1 MSTLTGVKIGF
12 VINPIAGMGG
22 RIGLGGT
29 DGKSREELEDLGA
42 ARVSQ
47 QRAISALQVI
57 KEQPCASDLVFLTSR
72 GEMGGDALAQTEMKC
87 EVVHDGQVESGAKDT
102 SEACL
107 RFLTDGVELIVFV
120 GGDGTARDIARA
132 VGKRVPILGV
142 PSGVKMHSSV
152 FANTPEDV
160 GRVIQGFFDR
170 RQTVEREVMDVDEE
184 AFRAGH
190 VSARLFGIVLVPDS
204 SENLQPR
211 KSPTD
216 ASTEADEIEEIVE
229 YFAQNIEPGT
239 LYLLGTGSTVGAISR
254 KLGVERSDLAV
265 NAIADGRQVGHDLTE
280 KDILALIQRFGKARI
295 VVTPIGG
302 QGFVFGRGNQQLS
315 AEVLRSVE
323 NDNLL
328 IIAGP
333 TKLGKIKSLRVDT
346 GDADVNERLK
356 GYWKVLTGYAKY
368 RAVLLQ

>member
-1 MSTLTGVKIGF
+1 LTNVKIGF
-12 VINPIAGMGG
+12 LINPIAGMGG

-29 DGKSREELEDLGA
+29 DGKSRKELEKLGA
-42 ARVSQ
+42 VEIAQ
-47 QRAISALQVI
+47 QRAISALRGI
-57 KEQPCASDLVFLTSR
+57 KEQPCANELVFLTGR
-72 GEMGGDALAQTEMKC
+72 GEMGGDALTLMMMKC
-87 EVVHDGQVESGAKDT
+87 EIVHKAPAESGAEDT
-102 SEACL
+102 TEICS
-107 RFLTDGVELIVFV
+107 RFLIDGVELIVFV
-120 GGDGTARDIARA
+120 GGDGTARDIAGA
-132 VGKRVPILGV
+132 VGKRVSILGI

-152 FANTPEDV
+152 FANTPEDA

-184 AFRAGH
+184 SFRAGR
-190 VSARLFGIVLVPDS
+190 VSARLFGIVIVPDS

-229 YFAQNIEPGT
+229 YFSQNIEPET

-254 KLGVERSDLAV
+254 KLGIKRNDLAV
-265 NAIADGRQVGHDLTE
+265 NAIAGGLQVGHDLAE
-280 KDILALIQRFGKARI
+280 KEILALIQKYGKARI

-315 AEVLRSVE
+315 AEVLRTVG
-323 NDNLL
+323 NDD
-328 IIAGP
+328 IIIVAGP
-333 TKLGKIKSLRVDT
+333 TKLSKIKSLRVDT
-346 GDADVNERLK
+346 NDADINERLR
-356 GYWKVLTGYAKY
+356 GYWKVLTGYARY

>member
-1 MSTLTGVKIGF
+1 VKIGF
-12 VINPIAGMGG
+12 LINPIAGMGG

-29 DGKSREELEDLGA
+29 DGKSREELGRLGA
-42 ARVSQ
+42 AGIAH
-47 QRAISALQVI
+47 QRAISALRII
-57 KEQPCASDLVFLTSR
+57 KEQPCANDLVFLTSR
-72 GEMGGDALAQTEMKC
+72 GEMGGGALALMQMKC
-87 EVVHDGQVESGAKDT
+87 EIVHEALSESGAKDT
-102 SEACL
+102 SDACS
-107 RFLTDGVELIVFV
+107 RFLVNGAELIVFV
-120 GGDGTARDIARA
+120 GGDGTARDIAG
-132 VGKRVPILGV
+132 VIGKRVPILGI

-152 FANTPEDV
+152 FANTPEDA

-184 AFRAGH
+184 AFRAGR
-190 VSARLFGIVLVPDS
+190 VSARLFGIAIVPDS
-204 SENLQPR
+204 SDNLQPR

-229 YFAQNIEPGT
+229 YLSQNIEPGT
-239 LYLLGTGSTVGAISR
+239 LYLLSTGSTVGAVSR
-254 KLGVERSDLAV
+254 KLGIERNDLAV
-265 NAIADGRQVGHDLTE
+265 NAIFGGQQVAHDLAE
-280 KDILALIQRFGKARI
+280 KEILALIQKYEKTKI

-302 QGFVFGRGNQQLS
+302 QGFVFGRGNQQFS
-315 AEVLRSVE
+315 AEVLRAVG
-323 NDNLL
+323 NDDIV

-333 TKLGKIKSLRVDT
+333 TKLSRIKSLRVDT